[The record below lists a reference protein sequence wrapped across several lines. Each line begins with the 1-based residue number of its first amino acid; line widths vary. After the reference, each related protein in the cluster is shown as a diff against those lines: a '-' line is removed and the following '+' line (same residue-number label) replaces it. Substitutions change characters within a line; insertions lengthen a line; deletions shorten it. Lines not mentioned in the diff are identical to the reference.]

1 MPRGEPG
8 SETGAQRPRPS
19 PVSAFPSRWW
29 SWTSPTC
36 SATAPFSVC
45 FDLENDPYKSLEQP
59 NVGEVT
65 VNIGV
70 DSRLNVERDDELLRG
85 DYMSSYLENVFTL
98 QSEGSVTVDTVVDY
112 VIP

>member
-1 MPRGEPG
+1 M
-8 SETGAQRPRPS
+8 
-19 PVSAFPSRWW
+19 
-29 SWTSPTC
+29 
-36 SATAPFSVC
+36 
-45 FDLENDPYKSLEQP
+45 ENDPYKSLEQP